1 MRPLL
6 TMQGRRTFL
15 RIDLWLQGY
24 VTSGY
29 VRVALMVVALLAA
42 HVLAVVLV
50 SGLVDLI
57 VWLLAAPAA
66 L

>member
-1 MRPLL
+1 
-6 TMQGRRTFL
+6 MQGRRTFL

-24 VTSGY
+24 VTSPY
-29 VRVALMVVALLAA
+29 VRVALMVVALLAV

-57 VWLLAAPAA
+57 VWLLAAPGE
-66 L
+66 

>member
-6 TMQGRRTFL
+6 TKQGRRTFQ

-24 VTSGY
+24 VTSPY

-50 SGLVDLI
+50 SGLVDLT